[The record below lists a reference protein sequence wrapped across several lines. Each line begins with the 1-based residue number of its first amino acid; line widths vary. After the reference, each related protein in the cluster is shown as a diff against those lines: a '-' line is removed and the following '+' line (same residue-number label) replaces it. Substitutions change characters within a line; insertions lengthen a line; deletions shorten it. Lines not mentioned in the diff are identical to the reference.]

1 MLASRGVWSEFE
13 IYFSNSLIIQS
24 PKITEIMQLD
34 VFGYLMK
41 TPRFC
46 TLNFPFNWVCLRSYI
61 KHSSQCFI
69 TISKTWS
76 SSKILSSRCLICDET
91 LCLVFDILKE
101 RTVGITL
108 NSGKMFLQGLYQIKE
123 MSLSDNN
130 VVNRGL
136 KREMTANDAPFQ
148 TGDDEY
154 LQLRRDFW
162 REFFTS

>member
-1 MLASRGVWSEFE
+1 M
-13 IYFSNSLIIQS
+13 
-24 PKITEIMQLD
+24 
-34 VFGYLMK
+34 
-41 TPRFC
+41 
-46 TLNFPFNWVCLRSYI
+46 
-61 KHSSQCFI
+61 
-69 TISKTWS
+69 
-76 SSKILSSRCLICDET
+76 
-91 LCLVFDILKE
+91 FDILKE